1 MSVLSEILIYSPLII
16 FVTTIMNNSNLV
28 PTNLKEENKN
38 KPILE
43 YNDETYNLMSGKD
56 LAFLIF

>member
-28 PTNLKEENKN
+28 PSNLKEENKN
-38 KPILE
+38 KPIS
-43 YNDETYNLMSGKD
+43 NIMMKHIISC
-56 LAFLIF
+56 LARI